1 MDSERRWERV
11 LASIPPDF
19 FLVSGSSSAM
29 ASDVDD
35 DDAVDDW
42 ILFDT
47 FVVVLGIFIS

>member
-1 MDSERRWERV
+1 MDSERRRERV

-35 DDAVDDW
+35 DGVDDW